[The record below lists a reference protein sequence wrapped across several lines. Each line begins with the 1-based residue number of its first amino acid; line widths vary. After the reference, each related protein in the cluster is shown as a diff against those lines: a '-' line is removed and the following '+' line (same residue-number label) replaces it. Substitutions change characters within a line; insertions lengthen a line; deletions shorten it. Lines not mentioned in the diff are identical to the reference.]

1 MMLHLKRFEFDLEKM
16 RNVKLN
22 DRCEF
27 PMSLNM
33 EPYTKE
39 YIGRQELD
47 AANLRMSQD
56 RDDDD
61 VPRYPP
67 EYYEYQLVGIVVHQ
81 GSADSGHYYS
91 FIKVHITCAEL
102 KKAKA
107 CGCSWL
113 TLAPILTTQER
124 VPLEESREAAWF
136 EFNDTNVIPFSAD
149 RIPYECFGGEE
160 EVMVYDREKGT
171 AKKAMRP
178 KINNAYILVYERKD
192 VDLNDWG
199 TPLISFGC
207 VCARWCVCVCQ

>member
-1 MMLHLKRFEFDLEKM
+1 VRTRQHTHRQLDARRNVTSTPLLQKLPRIMMLHLKRFEFDLEKM

-91 FIKVHITCAEL
+91 FIKVHITPAHKTQGL
-102 KKAKA
+102 RAKA
-107 CGCSWL
+107 QC
-113 TLAPILTTQER
+113 I
-124 VPLEESREAAWF
+124 
-136 EFNDTNVIPFSAD
+136 
-149 RIPYECFGGEE
+149 
-160 EVMVYDREKGT
+160 
-171 AKKAMRP
+171 
-178 KINNAYILVYERKD
+178 
-192 VDLNDWG
+192 
-199 TPLISFGC
+199 
-207 VCARWCVCVCQ
+207 